1 MVRTSSENLEKDFG
15 FYYFAKEVLIK
26 KQLWRIWQ
34 MTGFQMR

>member
-26 KQLWRIWQ
+26 KNNC
-34 MTGFQMR
+34 GVYGK